1 MNTLVAAIEIAI
13 AAAFVSMP
21 IVRHRY
27 GKTAMETAQAEL
39 SRQGVRTT
47 ALHEHGMRFDAGGHE
62 SAAPL
67 SVAAIMLFAAG
78 VNLAGSDLARPVNW
92 VVLTL
97 VFLGNC
103 VIVYSNHTAVRSVTA
118 AFARTGDAEL
128 ARIDVPVLLDRAEA
142 GFPAWTWTLQKVR
155 NTVVFGGAL
164 LGLALAV
171 FG

>member
-21 IVRHRY
+21 VVRHRY
-27 GKTAMETAQAEL
+27 GKAAMATAQAEL

-47 ALHEHGMRFDAGGHE
+47 ALHEHGMRFDASGHE
-62 SAAPL
+62 STAPL

-78 VNLAGSDLARPVNW
+78 LNLAGSDLARPVNW

-103 VIVYSNHTAVRSVTA
+103 VIVYSNHTAQRSVTA

-128 ARIDVPVLLDRAEA
+128 ARIDVPALLDRAEA
-142 GFPAWTWTLQKVR
+142 GFPAWTWTLQKAR
-155 NTVVFGGAL
+155 NAMVFGGAL
-164 LGLALAV
+164 LGLALAIV
-171 FG
+171 G

>member
-1 MNTLVAAIEIAI
+1 M
-13 AAAFVSMP
+13 
-21 IVRHRY
+21 
-27 GKTAMETAQAEL
+27 
-39 SRQGVRTT
+39 
-47 ALHEHGMRFDAGGHE
+47 
-62 SAAPL
+62 
-67 SVAAIMLFAAG
+67 
-78 VNLAGSDLARPVNW
+78 
-92 VVLTL
+92 VLTL

-164 LGLALAV
+164 LGLALAI